1 MSILLNPYLALDG
14 TCRQAMEFY
23 QSVLGGDLSVMTFGE
38 AQGGAE
44 FPGSD
49 RVMHSSLTTDDGM
62 VIFAS
67 DTMEGMPQTQG
78 DTVAVSISG
87 DDDRLAGFF
96 AKLSEGGQPVV
107 PFEKQMWGDVYGM
120 VRDQFGVLWHVNQLG
135 QQ

>member
-1 MSILLNPYLALDG
+1 
-14 TCRQAMEFY
+14 
-23 QSVLGGDLSVMTFGE
+23 
-38 AQGGAE
+38 
-44 FPGSD
+44 
-49 RVMHSSLTTDDGM
+49 MHFSLTTDDGM

-96 AKLSEGGQPVV
+96 AKLSEGGQALV